1 MLTHNKGKNRANQ
14 LFRQPNNEI
23 STLLA
28 PIIIV
33 VTYLLVGNTDR
44 ENYGTTL
51 YPLHHTDSPS
61 PTFLGVRFGD
71 LNLAFG
77 TKFPLLSELQ
87 VFFPLF
93 QISSKLLG
101 AVYLGWIFTF
111 SLLIVMSV
119 NRVIGTRSDSI
130 GKWKLVVQLLA
141 VFNPACLDSLFF
153 NDWPGTYFASQIS
166 FLVFVNL
173 TFYGKSR
180 DIKRAFLFI
189 YTSSCLVFLA
199 DPGYLAITLFG
210 ALIVLLCTRKEAKK
224 EIEKKVKGY
233 WIVAISL
240 VSVIAWSYF
249 IDIWNQFWKFS
260 NQNREY
266 SNNSDLVQNVF
277 TILGTGPVAYLPR
290 TSTIYF
296 QVFCILVL
304 VKIVLRQKRHDSG
317 IIHEVRGL
325 VCILVS
331 LLLSLT
337 PEVVFENL
345 FIAPT
350 VNFFFRELA
359 FVFLILLSVQ
369 EWSKITNK
377 IIILCNKILV
387 VYLLGSVIIALIS
400 KYDSSLP
407 FDDKSWVHRALLT
420 SETHSSLKT
429 FPSSNDRSVGIAIS
443 EDAYSQ
449 IRNGAIEEIWMPT
462 DLISSDRR
470 LISAVTKVQSKDF
483 FNVSDSPFHAST
495 IKDLDWCDSEIASKY
510 WMDYVLLT
518 DSEFT
523 ELGCNTVSKRLDK
536 LTLLQVNSTPGKY
549 ETFLKGQG
557 QKEVNCNVELFSSSH
572 SIKVLFNACSDLYH
586 SPIRMNLPLHADSD
600 LVAFENKLDTKLNN
614 EDGFLQV
621 KMNNLINAVEFEI
634 TIQPPLHIKI
644 KVVSLWLLHILLF
657 LVVLLK
663 SWNRRKDS
671 CENR

>member
-1 MLTHNKGKNRANQ
+1 MTHNKGKNEANQ

-23 STLLA
+23 SALFA
-28 PIIIV
+28 PMIIV

-93 QISSKLLG
+93 QINSQLLG
-101 AVYLGWIFTF
+101 AIYLLWVFTF
-111 SLLIVMSV
+111 SLLIVLSV
-119 NRVIGTRSDSI
+119 NRVIGTRTDSI
-130 GKWKLVVQLLA
+130 GQWKLVVQLLA

-173 TFYGKSR
+173 TYYVKSR
-180 DIKRAFLFI
+180 DIKRALLLI
-189 YTSSCLVFLA
+189 YTGSCLVFLA

-210 ALIVLLCTRKEAKK
+210 ALIAFFCTRKEVKK
-224 EIEKKVKGY
+224 EIEKKVTGY

-240 VSVIAWSYF
+240 VSIIALSYF

-260 NQNREY
+260 NKNREFG
-266 SNNSDLVQNVF
+266 NNSDLVQNVF

-296 QVFCILVL
+296 QVFMILVL
-304 VKIVLRQKRHDSG
+304 AKIVMRQERHDSG
-317 IIHEVRGL
+317 ILHEVRGL
-325 VCILVS
+325 ACILIS

-345 FIAPT
+345 FFAPT

-369 EWSKITNK
+369 EWTKTTDK
-377 IIILCNKILV
+377 RIILYNKILV
-387 VYLLGSVIIALIS
+387 VYLLGSVIIAFIS

-407 FDDKSWVHRALLT
+407 FDEKSWVHRTLLS
-420 SETHSSLKT
+420 SETHSSLNT
-429 FPSSNDRSVGIAIS
+429 FPSSNGRSVGIAIS
-443 EDAYSQ
+443 EAAYSQ
-449 IRNGAIEEIWMPT
+449 IRNGAVKEIWMPT

-495 IKDLDWCDSEIASKY
+495 IKNLDWCDSEIASKF

-549 ETFLKGQG
+549 DTFLKGQG
-557 QKEVNCNVELFSSSH
+557 QKKVNCNVELFSSSR
-572 SIKVLFNACSDLYH
+572 SIKVLVNGCSNFDD

-600 LVAFENKLDTKLNN
+600 LVALENRVDTKLNN

-621 KMNNLINAVEFEI
+621 KINNLINAAEFEI
-634 TIQPPLHIKI
+634 TIQPPFHLKM
-644 KVVSLWLLHILLF
+644 KVIALWLLHMFLF
-657 LVVLLK
+657 LVILFK
-663 SWNRRKDS
+663 SWNRRKKS
-671 CENR
+671 YENR